1 MKNNMTRHEQHRDV
15 WEKWDWLWATLFYG
29 SVLFSVVMLV
39 EDSRLA
45 SIWLPLALT
54 GGLVLWH
61 GGGLRL
67 AYGRPPHW
75 EQRSWLRFM
84 ILLGD
89 IGLWYVLVTLSPAYY
104 FVLFGLFGQIFRHLF
119 IAHAVITTVVLTMLI
134 ISRQLADTGQAFSLA
149 NEWVWVYLA
158 MAGAG
163 IILGT
168 WMSAVIGQSI
178 RRRQLIEQLEA
189 AQAELAAAER
199 REGMLEERQ
208 RLAHEIHDTLAQG
221 FTSIVMHLEAADQA
235 LPDDRETAQKH
246 LNRARAT
253 ARTSLDQA
261 RRVVQDL
268 RPDLLEQQSL
278 IEAIERT
285 ARRWQEETTILITT
299 TITGSPFLLHPDI
312 EVTLLRAAQEALN
325 NIRKHAQATAVQLTL
340 SYIGDVVVL
349 DVQDNGMGFNGA
361 APSPL
366 RGGYGLQA
374 MHERVEQWGGNV
386 EIESEPGEGT
396 TVVVSIPVT
405 GEP

>member
-1 MKNNMTRHEQHRDV
+1 MMMANQEQHKDV
-15 WEKWDWLWATLFYG
+15 WEKWDWLWMTMFYG
-29 SVLFSVVMLV
+29 SVLFSAVLLV
-39 EDSRLA
+39 DSRASLA
-45 SIWLPLALT
+45 NNWLPLLLT
-54 GGLVLWH
+54 GVLVLWH

-67 AYGRPPHW
+67 AYGRVPNW
-75 EQRSWLRFM
+75 ERRPLLRFI

-89 IGLWYVLVTLSPAYY
+89 IGLWYVLVNLSPAYY
-104 FVLFGLFGQIFRHLF
+104 FLLFGFFGQIFRHLH
-119 IAHAVITTVVLTMLI
+119 IAYAVIATVILTTLLI
-134 ISRQLADTGQAFSLA
+134 FQQLADTGETLSLTS
-149 NEWVWVYLA
+149 EWVWVYLV
-158 MAGAG
+158 MAVTG

-168 WMSAVIGQSI
+168 WMSAIIGQSI

-189 AQAELAAAER
+189 AQVELAAAER

-208 RLAHEIHDTLAQG
+208 RLAREIHDTLAQG
-221 FTSIVMHLEAADQA
+221 FTSIVMHLEAAEQA
-235 LPDDRETAQKH
+235 LPGDQETAQKH

-285 ARRWQEETTILITT
+285 VGRWQEETTMLITT
-299 TITGSPFLLHPDI
+299 TITGTPLRLHPDI
-312 EVTLLRAAQEALN
+312 EVTLLRATQEALN

-340 SYIGDVVVL
+340 SYMADVVVL
-349 DVQDNGMGFNGA
+349 DVQDNGVGLNGA
-361 APSPL
+361 APFPL

-374 MHERVEQWGGNV
+374 MRERAEQLGGKV
-386 EIESEPGEGT
+386 DIESEPGEGT

-405 GEP
+405 DAP